1 MKIHLW
7 ERDHQSTENL
17 SNRLNL
23 IIGIDIHPLDRN
35 SSITWNGSKMK
46 THHSDKNSSVR
57 KKIVSLI
64 KIYQWQWKLALIDYN
79 HEKQYSDKV

>member
-57 KKIVSLI
+57 KKIGSFNKNLSMTM
-64 KIYQWQWKLALIDYN
+64 KISSDWLQPWKTIFW
-79 HEKQYSDKV
+79 